1 MEEEEEPPRYVGEH
15 ISLDFKDADIKN
27 ILRLIAEVSDLNV
40 VAGDDVKG
48 KVTIR
53 LTDVPWDQALEVVL
67 LSNGLGMELQ
77 GNILRVAPIDRI
89 NREREKA
96 LEAQKKAEKLEP
108 LRKGL
113 VPVSYANVKEL
124 RSVITSSKLLSSRG
138 SIQYDQRTNT
148 MIVIDIEKNVRE
160 IQRMIYEL
168 DTPTPQVL
176 IESKIVQINPT
187 YTKEL
192 GVTWEMGYTTTMDN
206 SVIGIGG
213 SDGVKIDGE
222 TGEVTT
228 EGPNIDLAPA
238 VGQGAGGAIS
248 FGILNN
254 NFGLFGKIAALEK
267 DEKLEIISSPR
278 IMTLDNLEANI
289 EQGVDLPYLKLSEEG
304 VTSTEFKKAT
314 LSLRVT
320 PHVTADDSIQMD
332 VEVKKDQKSAQTGAN
347 GEPGI
352 DTKRATTNVLVKT
365 GDTVVIGGIYEE
377 TMTDIHSSVPFF
389 GKLPIIGW
397 AFKGTKKQSEKIEL
411 IIFITPSIVTI
422 EKAPVEEAIWISDAS

>member
-1 MEEEEEPPRYVGEH
+1 
-15 ISLDFKDADIKN
+15 
-27 ILRLIAEVSDLNV
+27 
-40 VAGDDVKG
+40 
-48 KVTIR
+48 
-53 LTDVPWDQALEVVL
+53 
-67 LSNGLGMELQ
+67 
-77 GNILRVAPIDRI
+77 
-89 NREREKA
+89 
-96 LEAQKKAEKLEP
+96 
-108 LRKGL
+108 
-113 VPVSYANVKEL
+113 
-124 RSVITSSKLLSSRG
+124 
-138 SIQYDQRTNT
+138 
-148 MIVIDIEKNVRE
+148 
-160 IQRMIYEL
+160 
-168 DTPTPQVL
+168 VL

-192 GVTWEMGYTTTMDN
+192 GVTWEAGYTTTSNN
-206 SVIGIGG
+206 SIIGIGG
-213 SDGVKIDGE
+213 NEGVTIDGE

-228 EGPNIDLAPA
+228 EGPQIDLAPA

-278 IMTLDNLEANI
+278 IMTLDNLEAQI

-314 LSLRVT
+314 LALTVT

-332 VEVKKDQKSAQTGAN
+332 VEVKKDQRSAQTGAG

-352 DTKRATTNVLVKT
+352 DTRRAETNVLVRS

-377 TMTDIHSSVPFF
+377 TMTDIHNSVPFF
-389 GKLPIIGW
+389 GKLPILGW

-422 EKAPVEEAIWISDAS
+422 EKAPVEEAIWISEAS